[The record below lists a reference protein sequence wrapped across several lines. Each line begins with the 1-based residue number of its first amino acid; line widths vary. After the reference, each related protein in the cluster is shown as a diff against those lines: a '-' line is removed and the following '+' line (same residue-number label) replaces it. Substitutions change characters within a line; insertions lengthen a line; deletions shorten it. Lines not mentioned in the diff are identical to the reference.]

1 MKRTFMSSL
10 LLNESAN
17 GGSSAQTISS
27 SEDPCRLSLKNVIQ
41 ALFRVVDSSGCRLD
55 ALDKIFYALFLELS

>member
-17 GGSSAQTISS
+17 GGSSADLIFISGF
-27 SEDPCRLSLKNVIQ
+27 LQVVIEKCH
-41 ALFRVVDSSGCRLD
+41 AG
-55 ALDKIFYALFLELS
+55 YLE